1 MKEIGKEYDSVQEPI
16 INYVTE
22 KSVGYTTSNERNYLL
37 DLGWKY
43 LTPKEALN
51 LRGDE
56 TQIILKQIFIPQIL
70 KLNPFLTEEDAVN
83 ILSEI
88 NRITPNIEGN
98 LSFWQFLKGHHPHY
112 IQREK
117 RNFNIKVI
125 DTDNIDN
132 NEFHVTQE
140 FEYTNGVKIIRQ
152 DIVFFING
160 IPVIFIEAKSPRKIQ
175 GIDVALSQVKR
186 YHESCPELLSVE
198 QIFVLTHLVKFLYGA
213 TWNVSSKT
221 LYNWKEETQGDFEF
235 LVKSFFDRKRVIKLI
250 TDYILFTRKD
260 DSLQKVILRP
270 HQMRAVEKVIER
282 AKDPEKRRGLVWHT
296 QGSGKTYTMIVVAKK
311 LIEDPIFENP
321 TVIMLVDRNEL
332 ESQLFGNIQSVG
344 IEFVEVAQSKEHLEF
359 LLRSDKRGLIVSMIH
374 KFEGMPPNINK
385 RSNIFVLVDEAHR
398 TTSGKLGNYLMGAL
412 PNATFI
418 GFTGTPIDK
427 TSYGQGTFVIFG
439 RDDPPKGYLDKYS
452 IAESI
457 NDGTT
462 LPLHYSLAPNEFT
475 IDKELLEK
483 EFLELKEA
491 EGISDVE
498 ELNKVLEKAVRL
510 KNAIKS
516 RNRVEKI
523 AKFIA
528 EHFKNYVEPLG
539 YKAFVVAVD
548 REACTTYK
556 EELDKHLP
564 PEYSAVVYSQ
574 AQNDPESMTKY
585 YLSEEEEK
593 RIRKDFLDPDKLPKI
608 LIVTNKLLTGFD
620 APILY
625 CMYLDKPMRD
635 HVLLQT
641 IARVNRPYEKD
652 GKKKPA
658 GFVLDFI
665 GIFSNLEKALAFDSS
680 DIEGVLSDIEKLKE
694 RFKMLIGKAKEE
706 YISKIHGSS
715 HDKKVEFL
723 INYFEDENKRK
734 EFNNLLKELLDIYN
748 IISPD
753 PFLRPYLDDLN
764 ILISIYCILKETYES
779 DYKVSK
785 EFTKKVEELV
795 QKHVKQGDVEYGLE
809 VYEINELTLKEL
821 EKRNISDTNKVF
833 NLKKSID
840 LFVEREV
847 NSLPYLVSIGERA
860 ESIIEQYRDRQMS
873 TQEALEQLKILIKEI
888 NEAKK
893 EQIEKGMNTNVF
905 SIYWILKK
913 EDIKEAEKLAY
924 DFEKAMNDYPYW
936 KFSESQERELRR
948 NLITTL
954 LSSTKDLNKVT
965 EIVRKI
971 INYFKR
977 S

>member
-1 MKEIGKEYDSVQEPI
+1 MREIGKEYDSVQKPI
-16 INYVTE
+16 IDYVTE
-22 KSVGYTTSNERNYLL
+22 KSVEYTTSNGINYFF

-43 LTPKEALN
+43 LTPEEALK

-56 TQIILKQIFIPQIL
+56 TQIILKSIFIPQIL
-70 KLNPFLTEEDAVN
+70 KLNPFLTEEDAIN
-83 ILSEI
+83 ILSEMS
-88 NRITPNIEGN
+88 RLTPNIEGN
-98 LSFWQFLKGHHPHY
+98 FTFWQFLKGFYPYY

-117 RNFNIKVI
+117 RSFNIKVI

-132 NEFHVTQE
+132 NEFHVSQE
-140 FEYTNGVKIIRQ
+140 FEYTNGVKTIRQ
-152 DIVFFING
+152 DMVFFING
-160 IPVIFIEAKSPRKIQ
+160 IPVIFIEAKAPKKVQ
-175 GIDVALSQVKR
+175 GIDLALSQVKR
-186 YHESCPELLSVE
+186 YHESCPELLLVE

-221 LYNWKEETQGDFEF
+221 LYNWKDETQGNFEF
-235 LVKSFFDRKRVIKLI
+235 LVKSFFDKKRIVKLI
-250 TDYILFTRKD
+250 TDYILFTRRD

-270 HQMRAVEKVIER
+270 HQIRAVEKVIER
-282 AKDPEKRRGLVWHT
+282 AKDPDKKRGLVWHT

-344 IEFVEVAQSKEHLEF
+344 IEFVEVAQSKEHLES
-359 LLRSDKRGLIVSMIH
+359 LLKRDKRGLIVSMIH
-374 KFEGMPPNINK
+374 KFEGMSPNINM

-457 NDGTT
+457 EDGTT

-483 EFLELKEA
+483 EFLELKEV

-516 RNRVEKI
+516 RNRIEKI

-548 REACTTYK
+548 REACATYK
-556 EELDKHLP
+556 EELDKYLP
-564 PEYSAVVYSQ
+564 PDYSAVVYSQ
-574 AQNDPESMTKY
+574 AQNDPEYMTKY

-593 RIRKDFLDPDKLPKI
+593 RIRKDFLDPDKTPKI

-658 GFVLDFI
+658 GFVVDFI

-680 DIEGVLSDIEKLKE
+680 DIEGVLSDVEKLKE
-694 RFKMLIGKAKEE
+694 RFKTLMEKVREE
-706 YISKIHGSS
+706 YFSRVQGSS
-715 HDKKVEFL
+715 YDKKVESL
-723 INYFEDENKRK
+723 IEYFKDEEKRK
-734 EFNNLLKELLDIYN
+734 EFNILFRELLDIFN

-753 PFLRPYLDDLN
+753 PFLRPYLDDLR
-764 ILISIYCILKETYES
+764 ILISIYYILKEAYES

-795 QKHVKQGDVEYGLE
+795 QKHVKQGDVKYGLE
-809 VYEINELTLKEL
+809 VYEINEFTLLEL
-821 EKRNISDTNKVF
+821 EKKNIPDVNKVF
-833 NLKKSID
+833 NLKKSLD
-840 LFVEREV
+840 LFIEKEV
-847 NSLPYLVSIGERA
+847 NSSPYLVSIGERA
-860 ESIIEQYRDRQMS
+860 EEIIKQYKDRQMT
-873 TQEALEQLKILIKEI
+873 TQDALEQLKILIKEI
-888 NEAKK
+888 NQARK
-893 EQIEKGMNTNVF
+893 EQIEKGMNINVF

-913 EDIKEAEKLAY
+913 ENINGAEKLAY
-924 DFEKAMNDYPYW
+924 EVEKAMNNYPYW
-936 KFSESQERELRR
+936 KFSESQERDLRKR
-948 NLITTL
+948 LITIL
-954 LSSTKDLNKVT
+954 VSSTKDSYKAM
-965 EIVRKI
+965 EIIRKI
-971 INYFKR
+971 LNYFKR